1 VTLPPRLTDQTLNA
15 YVDGQLPARAER
27 EVALALEKDAAA
39 AARVAAWRRQGD
51 ALRAAL
57 TPIADEP
64 LPLSLILKVRASLPE
79 RSWTRTAWIAGA
91 SFAAGMAAGVL
102 LAWVISATLN

>member
-1 VTLPPRLTDQTLNA
+1 VSNPPRLTDQTLNA
-15 YVDGQLPARAER
+15 YLDGQLSARAER
-27 EVALALEKDAAA
+27 DVALALEKDAAA

-64 LPLSLILKVRASLPE
+64 LPLSLILKVRTSLPE
-79 RSWTRTAWIAGA
+79 RNWRTAWMVGA
-91 SFAAGMAAGVL
+91 SFAGGMVIGAL
-102 LAWVISATLN
+102 LLWVFQ

>member
-1 VTLPPRLTDQTLNA
+1 VTPPPRLTDQILNA
-15 YVDGQLPARAER
+15 YVDGQLSARAER
-27 EVALALEKDAAA
+27 DVALALEKDAIA

-79 RSWTRTAWIAGA
+79 RGWTQTAWVAGG
-91 SFAAGMAAGVL
+91 SFAGGLATGVL
-102 LAWVISATLN
+102 LAWLVSVLLK

>member
-1 VTLPPRLTDQTLNA
+1 VTNPPRLTDQTLNA
-15 YVDGQLPARAER
+15 YVDGQLSGRAER
-27 EVALALEKDAAA
+27 DVALALEKDAAA

-79 RSWTRTAWIAGA
+79 RHWRVGWVAGA
-91 SFAAGMAAGVL
+91 SFAGGMVAGAVL
-102 LAWVISATLN
+102 LWSISAWMN